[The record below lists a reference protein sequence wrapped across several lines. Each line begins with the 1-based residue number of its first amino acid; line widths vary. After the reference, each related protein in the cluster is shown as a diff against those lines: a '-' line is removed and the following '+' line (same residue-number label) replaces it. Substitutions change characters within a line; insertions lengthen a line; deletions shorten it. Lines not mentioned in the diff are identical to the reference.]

1 MSLTAA
7 QICTIARNRAGAPG
21 YTVQSGQYLNSLLEE
36 IALTGDYA
44 IAKQSY
50 NFTFTPSGIPA
61 FNSQIQPASG
71 PFQLPPD
78 YLRVAKGDIV
88 YYPLTNYP
96 FQLIPIDIAEFDHQV
111 QQAGL
116 QSYPNF
122 WMADITTRR
131 VFKSTAGNTTAGS
144 GSITNVQ
151 DMTGIAV
158 GQGVFGDAIQPG
170 TVTLVTAI
178 SGNTV
183 TVSPAANVVG
193 TYAAPSFSALVFAT
207 CPNGYVWPPTQGAY
221 PAYMRYQRKM
231 VDIWQPEAST
241 QVPWFEYTDL
251 LLDGV
256 QGRLMKDT
264 RDPRSG
270 PMLAEVRN
278 ELRRY
283 HQMKDDETNRTAK
296 RVTLD
301 RRRFG
306 SSWSTLPKS
315 KILGW

>member
-7 QICTIARNRAGAPG
+7 QICTQARNRAGTPG
-21 YTVQSGQYLNSLLEE
+21 YTVQSGQYLNQALEE
-36 IALTGDYA
+36 IALTNDFA
-44 IAKQSY
+44 VAKQSY
-50 NFTFTPSGIPA
+50 NFTFTPSGLPA
-61 FNSQIQPASG
+61 FNTQIQPASG

-78 YLRVAKGDIV
+78 YLSVAKGDIV

-122 WMADITTRR
+122 WMTDITTRR
-131 VFKSTAGNTTAGS
+131 VFKSTAGNTIAGQNQIS
-144 GSITNVQ
+144 NIQ
-151 DMTGIAV
+151 DMTGISV
-158 GQGVFGDAIQPG
+158 GMGVFGDAIQPG
-170 TVTLVTAI
+170 TVTLVTGI

-183 TVSPAANVVG
+183 TVSPAANVIG
-193 TYAAPSFSALVFAT
+193 TYWPPSYSALVFGT

-221 PAYMRYQRKM
+221 PAFMRYRRKM
-231 VDIWQPEAST
+231 VDIWTPEAST

-251 LLDGV
+251 LVMGV
-256 QGRLMKDT
+256 QARLMQDA
-264 RDPRSG
+264 RDPRAQ
-270 PMLAEVRN
+270 PLMAELRN

-283 HQMKDDETNRTAK
+283 MQMTDDQTNRTAK